1 LSERS
6 SIPLLLER
14 LVTALNEHDLESLI
28 ACFHLDYLSE
38 QPAHPARSFT
48 GRDNVARNWA
58 WVFDQFEDFQA
69 NLLDVS
75 VRDTTIWTEWQWWGT
90 DQSGIRVEVRG
101 VMIFEVENSVFRSG
115 RLYLEPVSNA

>member
-1 LSERS
+1 
-6 SIPLLLER
+6 LLLER

-101 VMIFEVENSVFRSG
+101 VMIFEVENGVFRSG